1 MPLPE
6 PPPAGTR
13 MLPPGTY
20 SGEVVLI
27 TGGGT
32 GLGRA
37 MAVEFARLGASVAIA
52 SRNPEHRGRRGLETE
67 VFERLD
73 LDARQKA
80 EIEKI
85 MKRRRAEAAA
95 AWSEVK
101 PRLNQVVAG
110 TREDLSRVL
119 GPEQLEEYDRL
130 MAERWR
136 RMEGRF
142 GSPGKTEA
150 PKDGR

>member
-1 MPLPE
+1 MSEPARPLARARVLSAALLLAVFT
-6 PPPAGTR
+6 AGLLAGAA
-13 MLPPGTY
+13 MD
-20 SGEVVLI
+20 
-27 TGGGT
+27 
-32 GLGRA
+32 RA
-37 MAVEFARLGASVAIA
+37 FANRDH
-52 SRNPEHRGRRGLETE
+52 EHRGRRGFEAE

-73 LDARQKA
+73 LDAGQKA

-85 MKRRRAEAAA
+85 LERRRAEAAA
-95 AWSEVK
+95 VWSEVK

-119 GPEQLEEYDRL
+119 SPEQLEEYDRL

-142 GSPGKTEA
+142 GSSGNSGEA

>member
-1 MPLPE
+1 VSEPARPL
-6 PPPAGTR
+6 AR
-13 MLPPGTY
+13 
-20 SGEVVLI
+20 
-27 TGGGT
+27 
-32 GLGRA
+32 
-37 MAVEFARLGASVAIA
+37 ARLFSAALLLAVFTAGLLAGAAIDRA
-52 SRNPEHRGRRGLETE
+52 FANRGPEHRGRRGLETE

-80 EIEKI
+80 EIETI
-85 MKRRRAEAAA
+85 MERRRAEAAA
-95 AWSEVK
+95 VWNEVK

-119 GPEQLEEYDRL
+119 NPEQLEEYDRL

-142 GSPGKTEA
+142 GSSDKTGA

>member
-1 MPLPE
+1 MSEPIRPLARARALSAALLLAVFT
-6 PPPAGTR
+6 AGLLAGAA
-13 MLPPGTY
+13 MD
-20 SGEVVLI
+20 
-27 TGGGT
+27 
-32 GLGRA
+32 RA
-37 MAVEFARLGASVAIA
+37 FANRDH
-52 SRNPEHRGRRGLETE
+52 EHRGKRGLEAE
-67 VFERLD
+67 VFERLE
-73 LDARQKA
+73 LDGRQKA

-85 MKRRRAEAAA
+85 MERRRAEAAA
-95 AWSEVK
+95 VWNEVK

-119 GPEQLEEYDRL
+119 SPDQLEEYDRL

-142 GSPGKTEA
+142 GSSEKSGEA